1 MIENKDKKILGELVK
16 NGRISFS
23 DLGRKCH
30 MTRQSVFSRI
40 KSLEHKGVI
49 KNFTVNLNEKK
60 LGLNLKAYILVETE
74 PLRAFE
80 KDTISSLRNLP
91 QISGIHNLFG
101 RYGFLMEVLVRD
113 IDELK
118 ETVHKIHESEF
129 VRRTETMIVCSSEK
143 YVPQHPIEAALK

>member
-1 MIENKDKKILGELVK
+1 MIENKDKKILGELLK

-40 KSLEHKGVI
+40 KSLQHKGII

-60 LGLNLKAYILVETE
+60 LGLNLKAYILLESE
-74 PLRAFE
+74 PLKEA
-80 KDTISSLRNLP
+80 KGDSLNSLKSLS
-91 QISGIHNLFG
+91 QISEIHVLFG
-101 RYGFLMEVLVRD
+101 RYSFLIEVFLKD

-118 ETVHKIHESEF
+118 EIVKKIREIEC
-129 VRRTETMIVCSSEK
+129 VRRTETMIVYNTEK
-143 YVPQHPIEAALK
+143 YMPQHPIEGALK

>member
-1 MIENKDKKILGELVK
+1 MIENKDRKILGELLK

-40 KSLEHKGVI
+40 KSLEHKGII

-60 LGLNLKAYILVETE
+60 LGLNLKAYVLVESGPFRE
-74 PLRAFE
+74 SKNNPFN
-80 KDTISSLRNLP
+80 SLKSLP
-91 QISGIHNLFG
+91 QISEIHNLFG
-101 RYGFLMEVLVRD
+101 RYSFLIEVFVKD

-118 ETVHKIHESEF
+118 EIVKKIREIEH
-129 VRRTETMIVCSSEK
+129 VRRTETMIVYNTEK
-143 YVPQHPIEAALK
+143 YMPQHPIEGILK